1 VVVCS
6 DDSDRIDREG
16 AVMDEQVVWERVK
29 EVEAD
34 LGLRVVVFSSG
45 YQLQRLGADGNVK
58 SVRPASFEEYR
69 MFKMLCEVNNVEA

>member
-1 VVVCS
+1 
-6 DDSDRIDREG
+6 
-16 AVMDEQVVWERVK
+16 MDEQVVWERVK

-58 SVRPASFEEYR
+58 SVRPASFEEYS
-69 MFKMLCEVNNVEA
+69 MFKTLCTCVKGGGRNVEA